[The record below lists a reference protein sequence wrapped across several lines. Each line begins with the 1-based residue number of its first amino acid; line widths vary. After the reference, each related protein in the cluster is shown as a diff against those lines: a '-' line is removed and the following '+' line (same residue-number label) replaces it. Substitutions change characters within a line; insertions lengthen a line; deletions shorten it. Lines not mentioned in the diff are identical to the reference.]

1 MKTNIIIHV
10 MPTEIDWFE
19 KISESL
25 LRNSTYLTDTESKNI
40 TIDVTLNLSK
50 DLYEYSE
57 FKIPVEFFEMRFN
70 FIEEKLK
77 QSFSTNFN
85 IERNGT
91 IKGINDKRR
100 DSIRKYADLND
111 IFIYIDNDMI
121 FPDLTLAYLLS
132 SAQSLLNNEVEYFI
146 ITPEITKFWDNSWDI
161 ITNKNYLSYPF
172 NHRDTFNTFNLYN
185 TINTEDI
192 YLEENIFKCKLGGGW
207 LNVFS
212 SKLLKFTDIPD
223 SLGSY
228 GEDDTYVMLASDIMN
243 SFHLNVKQYIVRN
256 LIVSEEGKF
265 RKKIYD
271 VFVPKIKDNQEVRQQ
286 ANANLLLELEKFNK
300 KCYDYILHTK
310 QK

>member
-1 MKTNIIIHV
+1 

-25 LRNSTYLTDTESKNI
+25 LRNASYLIDNESKNI

-50 DLYEYSE
+50 DLYEYSD

-85 IERNGT
+85 IERGGA

-132 SAQSLLNNEVEYFI
+132 SAQSLLNDKMEYFI

-192 YLEENIFKCKLGGGW
+192 YLDENKFRCKLGGGW
-207 LNVFS
+207 LNLFS

-228 GEDDTYVMLASDIMN
+228 GEDDTYVMLACDIMN
-243 SFHLNVKQYIVRN
+243 LFHIKVKQYIVRN

-286 ANANLLLELEKFNK
+286 ANTNLPIELEKFNK
-300 KCYDYILHTK
+300 KCHDYILHTK
-310 QK
+310 